1 MNPTFTI
8 ARLRA
13 SVRSDSPARIAGLER
28 VIDGLRKAG
37 VQENH
42 RDSSR
47 AQAATP
53 RPRMTGKRR
62 QLLPSGVRNERAL
75 PDGSANG

>member
-13 SVRSDSPARIAGLER
+13 SVPSDSPARIAGSER

-37 VQENH
+37 VPE
-42 RDSSR
+42 
-47 AQAATP
+47 
-53 RPRMTGKRR
+53 
-62 QLLPSGVRNERAL
+62 E
-75 PDGSANG
+75 